1 MKLIRITV
9 EEFNVKDDFK
19 IERTGQIIQN
29 EKMIMPEDSEY
40 ESHIKAFML
49 DEVKAEILKK

>member
-1 MKLIRITV
+1 MIRIRV
-9 EEFNVKDDFK
+9 EEFNIKDDYK
-19 IERTGQIIQN
+19 LERTGQIIQN

-49 DEVKAEILKK
+49 DEVKAEILKKS